1 MPELNDI
8 PYDENKGEWFPYQGE
23 DNDNTR
29 TRAMYFFHNS
39 LGEATANVQIGFA
52 DQITIGGSNTG
63 DSDSGND
70 VDPDIQS
77 WPILD
82 SEGLPIETYSNG
94 QPCYRYR
101 FNSNNS
107 GFPTKVRVR
116 IWEPPTILDDG
127 TNTNEVNQAIFNRYV
142 TALKKIFSNQIASIQ
157 LNRVEDASTGDPN
170 DTFWEATDENILPF
184 DADWEYPVYNETPD
198 NTNSDTGYNIVCLN
212 DDIITTAVDLQTADG
227 IPRLPDVRIGG
238 SGGLGVNSG
247 IIEWNAIT
255 VGGGT
260 TTPEIREGFFMIDP
274 DEGLEYEIGDYLLLE
289 ADDDENEF
297 HNRVVFVSSPPV
309 TATGS
314 TGSETAYEIQL
325 LDDIG
330 FFDEDP
336 ENFTITKLTNAPKLK
351 IKYRIPDS
359 TQEGITILDDV
370 GDVE

>member
-1 MPELNDI
+1 MPELNVI

-23 DNDNTR
+23 ENDNTR

-39 LGEATANVQIGFA
+39 LGEVASNVQIGFS
-52 DQITIGGSNTG
+52 DQITIGGS
-63 DSDSGND
+63 DSGGG

-82 SEGLPIETYSNG
+82 SQGGPIVNYSNG

-101 FNSNNS
+101 FNANND
-107 GFPTKVRVR
+107 GVPTRVRVR
-116 IWEPPTILDDG
+116 IWEPPTILDDDSDE
-127 TNTNEVNQAIFNRYV
+127 NEVNQAIFNRYV

-157 LNRVEDASTGDPN
+157 LSRVEDASTGEPN
-170 DTFWEATDENILPF
+170 GNFWEAPAQNILPF

-198 NTNSDTGYNIVCLN
+198 NSNGNNGYNIVCD
-212 DDIITTAVDLQTADG
+212 DDILTAAIDLQTADG
-227 IPRLPDVRIGG
+227 VPRFPDTRIGG

-247 IIEWNAIT
+247 LIDWNAIT
-255 VGGGT
+255 VGGDSPT
-260 TTPEIREGFFMIDP
+260 SETREGFFMIDP
-274 DEGLEYEIGDYLLLE
+274 DGELGYQNGDYLLLE
-289 ADDDENEF
+289 AADEENEF

-330 FFDEDP
+330 FFDEEP

-351 IKYRIPDS
+351 IKYRIPDVGS
-359 TQEGITILDDV
+359 NDEAITVVDDQ
-370 GDVE
+370 GDVV

>member
-1 MPELNDI
+1 MPELNVI

-23 DNDNTR
+23 VNDNTR

-39 LGEATANVQIGFA
+39 LGEATANVQIGFS
-52 DQITIGGSNTG
+52 DQITIGGSNSGG
-63 DSDSGND
+63 DD

-82 SEGLPIETYSNG
+82 SDGLPIETYSNG

-101 FNSNNS
+101 FNSSNN
-107 GFPTKVRVR
+107 GIPTKARFR
-116 IWEPPTILDDG
+116 IWEPPTILDDDSDQ
-127 TNTNEVNQAIFNRYV
+127 NEVNQAIFNRYV

-157 LNRVEDASTGDPN
+157 LARVENSNNQGDPN
-170 DTFWEATDENILPF
+170 NTFWEAADDNILPF

-198 NTNSDTGYNIVCLN
+198 NGNSDSGYNIVCFN
-212 DDIITTAVDLQTADG
+212 DGDILSTAVDLQNADG
-227 IPRLPDVRIGG
+227 IPRFPDERIGA

-255 VGGGT
+255 VDGGT
-260 TTPEIREGFFMIDP
+260 TTPETREGFFMIDP
-274 DEGLEYEIGDYLLLE
+274 NEDLGYQFGDYLLLE

-297 HNRVVFVSSPPV
+297 HNRVVFVSRPPV

-351 IKYRIPDS
+351 IKYRIPDTTLNGS
-359 TQEGITILDDV
+359 ITVVDDEA
-370 GDVE
+370 DVS